1 MYVCLCKAITESQ
14 ISAAVDEGADSLV
27 KLRKKI
33 GVADSCGSCIETAE
47 SIISHLK
54 RIKTFVINFQFCF
67 QMIA

>member
-33 GVADSCGSCIETAE
+33 GVADSCGSCIETTE
-47 SIISHLK
+47 SIIQK
-54 RIKTFVINFQFCF
+54 KTKENSKPSIYIPSV
-67 QMIA
+67 A